1 MNLNEQQL
9 KAINSNSPTILAIA
23 GPGAGK
29 SATLVARVQRLIRD
43 GTDPAAIC
51 VITFTRSAA
60 AELQE
65 RLGDVRLGFNG
76 NLHSL
81 MFRLLQQHGHLIGLP
96 QQLTI
101 LDAETAAELLA
112 ECAVKLK
119 SKASEKAL
127 TELRETWPQWSPGCS
142 TWNIDRLVVKE
153 YYSRMRDSGAVD
165 FDSILHTGLQVIK
178 AITATDGFVGWPFKF
193 LFVDEFQDSS
203 DTDYTIYR
211 AMPMANKFYVG
222 DPDQSIFGFRGGNVG
237 NILDLSEFES
247 TDVILLEKNYRSR
260 LEICYAA
267 NRLIAHNT
275 CRAEKQIVATRDGGS
290 IGYRAFEMP
299 AMELEFICQLI
310 REFYPATA
318 AGTAAEVAVL
328 WRSNRLVDECT
339 EYLKAHGIAVVER
352 RRVPVA
358 ATATARAALAVMMN
372 PYNEMAVQRYITL
385 IDSKAAATKA
395 NRDATIRMENLA
407 HLYFKG
413 VSDVLVTPDKGEH
426 FLSEIVGRFSDQ
438 IKVPQ
443 EARDSIT
450 AAAAKL
456 TGTFTLADLMF
467 ALDEQTEADA
477 GNGVAVKTF
486 HSAKGLQ
493 FPFVIVG
500 GMEQETCP
508 GTRKD
513 ADIPESRRLFF
524 VAITRAMDRLMIT
537 RCHQRQCAFKAW
549 VMEPKTASQ
558 FVSECLE
565 L

>member
-112 ECAVKLK
+112 ECAANLK
-119 SKASEKAL
+119 SKAAANTL
-127 TELRETWPQWSPGCS
+127 AELRETWFQWAPGCR
-142 TWNIDRLVVKE
+142 TWDIDRLVCKE

-165 FDSILHTGLQVIK
+165 FDSILHLGLQVIK
-178 AITATDGFVGWPFKF
+178 AIMANDIPWPFHH
-193 LFVDEFQDSS
+193 LMVDEAHDSA
-203 DTDYTIYR
+203 DIDFAIYHE
-211 AMPMANKFYVG
+211 MPCANKVWIS
-222 DPDQSIFGFRGGNVG
+222 DPDQSIYKFRGGNVE
-237 NILDLSEFES
+237 NVMNLSRDERCETIILDL
-247 TDVILLEKNYRSR
+247 NYRSR
-260 LEICYAA
+260 KNICEAA
-267 NRLIAHNT
+267 NRLIAHNVN
-275 CRAEKQIVATRDGGS
+275 RVDKQIIATRDGGS

>member
-1 MNLNEQQL
+1 MNFNEQQL

-43 GTDPAAIC
+43 GTDPASIC
-51 VITFTRSAA
+51 VITFTRAAA

-65 RLGDVRLGFNG
+65 RLGGIRLGFNG

-112 ECAVKLK
+112 ECAANLK
-119 SKASEKAL
+119 SKAAANTL
-127 TELRETWPQWSPGCS
+127 AELRETWFQWAPGCR
-142 TWNIDRLVVKE
+142 TWDIDRLVCKE

-165 FDSILHTGLQVIK
+165 FDSILHLGLQVIK
-178 AITATDGFVGWPFKF
+178 AIMANDIPWPFHH
-193 LFVDEFQDSS
+193 LMVDEAHDSA
-203 DTDYTIYR
+203 DIDFAIYHE
-211 AMPMANKFYVG
+211 MPCANKVWIS
-222 DPDQSIFGFRGGNVG
+222 DPDQSIYKFRGGNVE
-237 NILDLSEFES
+237 NVMNLSRDERCETIILDL
-247 TDVILLEKNYRSR
+247 NYRSR
-260 LEICYAA
+260 KNICEAA
-267 NRLIAHNT
+267 NRLIAHNVN
-275 CRAEKQIVATRDGGS
+275 RVDKQIIATRDGGS